1 MGPGPVYWTYEENA
15 NIPRR
20 SVEAIEL
27 AKSTA
32 RKLRGSIPKKSI
44 AFKLLRAYIMEQTIL
59 HSVVDADYMTDP
71 DLWTKKFE
79 KVSLFCVLKKKKR
92 SCRSSVC
99 VI

>member
-1 MGPGPVYWTYEENA
+1 MGIRPVYFTY
-15 NIPRR
+15 RR
-20 SVEAIEL
+20 GGRPPVSSSDAIEL
-27 AKSTA
+27 ARSTA
-32 RKLRGSIPKKSI
+32 EEHRKSIPEKSI
-44 AFKLLRAYIMEQTIL
+44 AFRLLKAYIMEQTIL